1 MVITPEEVM
10 HLMGKGMTQSQ
21 IAREYGVTRQ
31 YIFIL
36 AKRAGHEAAEQEYI
50 KDDLPWTDI
59 DETHKDNAIFKA
71 LRMHARYME
80 RGQEGLRGSS
90 YIKLLGMYRKLVR
103 FNQVIDYDESYPP
116 VEGLSNTG
124 GFMYVPRS
132 PEDGN
137 LIIKMKPSVR
147 ITKRGA
153 RIWQLPKKFPEK
165 Q

>member
-1 MVITPEEVM
+1 MSITPERVM
-10 HLMGKGMTQSQ
+10 QLLGEGMTQSQ
-21 IAREYGVTRQ
+21 IARKYGVTRQ
-31 YIFIL
+31 YIFTL
-36 AKRAGHEAAEQEYI
+36 AKRGGHQASAQEYI
-50 KDDLPWTDI
+50 KDDLPWANVPDKHFNNTI
-59 DETHKDNAIFKA
+59 LSG
-71 LRMHARYME
+71 LRIHARYME

-90 YIKLLGMYRKLVR
+90 CVKLLGMYRKLVR

-137 LIIKMKPSVR
+137 LIIKMKPGVR

-153 RIWQLPKKFPEK
+153 RIWQLPKKFPKKE
-165 Q
+165 